1 MPRVETEITELQT
14 QRSGP
19 LAPVG
24 RSVSETAIPLR
35 TDDQRLGLDLN
46 LPAGIEQPG
55 DDDHRRCRADAGEQP
70 SVFGA
75 DGISSSRGSVRSSAC
90 ERPS

>member
-35 TDDQRLGLDLN
+35 TDDQRLGLDLD
-46 LPAGIEQPG
+46 LPAGIE
-55 DDDHRRCRADAGEQP
+55 
-70 SVFGA
+70 
-75 DGISSSRGSVRSSAC
+75 
-90 ERPS
+90 